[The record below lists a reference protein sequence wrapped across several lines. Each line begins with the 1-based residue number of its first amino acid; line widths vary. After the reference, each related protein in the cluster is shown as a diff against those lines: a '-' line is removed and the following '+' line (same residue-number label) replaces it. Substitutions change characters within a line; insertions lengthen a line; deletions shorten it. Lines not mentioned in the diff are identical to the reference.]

1 MLREVINHMTA
12 SGLLLLLFHP
22 SSFITHPLADMFL
35 LQANTTALFSV
46 ADLQLIAPELI
57 LTVCACIA
65 LVMEVVLPYR
75 KSKLIAYFSLIGV
88 GFAGISLG
96 VQYWYLRDVL
106 PLDGF
111 YGMVRIDGFALIFKS
126 IFLVAAAQAIAVS
139 TRYLDIEGEQHGEYY
154 ALVLFA
160 TVGMMFLACGYD
172 LISLYISLELMALTF
187 YVLVAFTKREKR
199 SNEAAMKYFL
209 LGAFSSGVLLY
220 GMSLLYGIAGSTN
233 LAEIGRSVA
242 AIAGT
247 VGDSGETVTAS
258 LRPMLLLGM
267 IALAAGLFFKIAAVP
282 FHMWAPDAYEG
293 APTSVTAF
301 LSTGSKAASF
311 ALYARIFIEALNTM
325 RADWAPLLGLVA
337 AITIMVGNWAA
348 VTQENSKRL
357 LAYSSISNAGYLL
370 LGLVAGNSYGYIG
383 LMIYL
388 LVYTLM
394 NMGAFGIIISL
405 RRRGIIGDN
414 VDDMTGLAHKAPGM
428 AAMMAIFMLSLGGL
442 PMTGGFI
449 GKYFLF
455 GGLLQRG
462 KADGKTWYYWLA
474 AWAIINTVVSF
485 YYYIRFIKVM
495 YLGDRVADDQP
506 LALSPALRAA
516 LVASLVGILFI
527 GLYPQPLIEIVQR
540 LVAPLAALGPLGL
553 K

>member
-1 MLREVINHMTA
+1 
-12 SGLLLLLFHP
+12 
-22 SSFITHPLADMFL
+22 MFL
-35 LQANTTALFSV
+35 LQANSTSIINI

-57 LTVCACIA
+57 LTACACVA
-65 LVMEVVLPYR
+65 LVMEVILPYR
-75 KSKLIAYFSLIGV
+75 KSKLTAYFSLIGV
-88 GFAGISLG
+88 ALAFISLAL
-96 VQYWYLRDVL
+96 QYTGGAL
-106 PLDGF
+106 PADGF
-111 YGMVRIDGFALIFKS
+111 YGMVRIDGFALAFKA
-126 IFLVAAAQAIAVS
+126 IFLIAAALAIGIS
-139 TRYLDIEGEQHGEYY
+139 TRFLDIEGEQHGEYY

-160 TVGMMFLACGYD
+160 TVGMMFIACGYD

-187 YVLVAFTKREKR
+187 YVLVAFTKREKK

-209 LGAFSSGVLLY
+209 LGAFSSGILLY
-220 GMSLLYGIAGSTN
+220 GMSLIYGIAGSTN
-233 LAEIGRSVA
+233 IGEIASKFSPLVPQIQT
-242 AIAGT
+242 AIEGNARADQFITG
-247 VGDSGETVTAS
+247 
-258 LRPMLLLGM
+258 LRPMMLLGM
-267 IALAAGLFFKIAAVP
+267 IALGAGLFFKVAAVP
-282 FHMWAPDAYEG
+282 FHMWAPDVYEG

-311 ALYARIFIEALNTM
+311 ALYARIFSEALAPM

-370 LGLVAGNSYGYIG
+370 LALVADNAYGRIGLV
-383 LMIYL
+383 IYL

-394 NMGAFGIIISL
+394 NMGAFGVIISL

-414 VDDMTGLAHKAPGM
+414 VDDLTGLAHKAPLM

-455 GGLLQRG
+455 GGLIQQG
-462 KADGKTWYYWLA
+462 KAESKSWYYWLA
-474 AWAIINTVVSF
+474 GWAILNTVVSF
-485 YYYIRFIKVM
+485 YYYVRFIRVM
-495 YLGDRVADDQP
+495 YLDDRIADNRP
-506 LALSPALRAA
+506 LSLSPALQTA
-516 LVASLVGILFI
+516 LIVSVIGIIVI
-527 GLYPQPLIEIVQR
+527 GIYPQPFLQLAQELI
-540 LVAPLAALGPLGL
+540 GPITSIGAVTP

>member
-1 MLREVINHMTA
+1 ML
-12 SGLLLLLFHP
+12 
-22 SSFITHPLADMFL
+22 L
-35 LQANTTALFSV
+35 LQANATGLFNL
-46 ADLQLIAPELI
+46 ADLQLIVPELI
-57 LTVCACIA
+57 LTVCACLA

-75 KSKLIAYFSLIGV
+75 KSKVIAYFSLVGIALAGV
-88 GFAGISLG
+88 SLV
-96 VQYWYLRDVL
+96 VQYWSRAAF

-111 YGMVRIDGFALIFKS
+111 YGMIRIDGFALVFQS
-126 IFLVAAAQAIAVS
+126 IFLIGAALAIAIS
-139 TRYLDIEGEQHGEYY
+139 IRYLDIEGEQHGEYY

-160 TVGMMFLACGYD
+160 TVGMMFLACGFD
-172 LISLYISLELMALTF
+172 LITLYISLELMAITF

-220 GMSLLYGIAGSTN
+220 GMSLLYGVAGSTN
-233 LAEIGRSVA
+233 LAEIGHAVA
-242 AIAGT
+242 DIARGT
-247 VGDSGETVTAS
+247 DGVS

-301 LSTGSKAASF
+301 LSTASKAASF
-311 ALYARIFIEALNTM
+311 ALYARIFMVGLDSI

-370 LGLVAGNSYGYIG
+370 LALVAGNTYGYIG
-383 LMIYL
+383 LVIYL
-388 LVYTLM
+388 LVYTFM

-414 VDDMTGLAHKAPGM
+414 VDDLTGLAHKAPGM
-428 AAMMAIFMLSLGGL
+428 AAMMAVFMLSLGGL

-474 AWAIINTVVSF
+474 GWAIINTVVSF
-485 YYYIRFIKVM
+485 YYYVRFIKVM
-495 YLGDRVADDQP
+495 YLGDTIADDKP
-506 LALSPALRAA
+506 LSLSPALQTA
-516 LVASLVGILFI
+516 LVVSLVGIIFI
-527 GLYPQPLIEIVQR
+527 GVYPQPLIEIVQR
-540 LVAPLAALGPLGL
+540 LLAR
-553 K
+553 

>member
-1 MLREVINHMTA
+1 ML
-12 SGLLLLLFHP
+12 L
-22 SSFITHPLADMFL
+22 L
-35 LQANTTALFSV
+35 LQANTTALFNV

-57 LTVCACIA
+57 LTTCACIA
-65 LVMEVVLPYR
+65 LIMEVILPYR
-75 KSKLIAYFSLIGV
+75 KSKLTAYFALIGI
-88 GFAGISLG
+88 ALAATSLG
-96 VQYWYLRDVL
+96 IQWWYNRNGL

-111 YGMVRIDGFALIFKS
+111 YGMVRIDGFALIFKA
-126 IFLVAAAQAIAVS
+126 IFLVAAGLAIAIS
-139 TRYLDIEGEQHGEYY
+139 TRFLDIEGEQHGEYY

-160 TVGMMFLACGYD
+160 TVGMMFLGCGYD

-187 YVLVAFTKREKR
+187 YVLVAFTKREQR

-209 LGAFSSGVLLY
+209 LGAFSSGILLY
-220 GMSLLYGIAGSTN
+220 GMSMIYGIAGSTN
-233 LAEIGRSVA
+233 LGEISSEVA
-242 AIAGT
+242 RLVASIKES
-247 VGDSGETVTAS
+247 GDPLRGFAM

-267 IALAAGLFFKIAAVP
+267 IALAAGLFFKVAAVP

-311 ALYARIFIEALNTM
+311 ALYARIFLDALPSM

-348 VTQENSKRL
+348 VTQQNSKRL

-370 LGLVAGNSYGYIG
+370 LGIVAANRYGNYGLV
-383 LMIYL
+383 IYL
-388 LVYTLM
+388 FVYTLM
-394 NMGAFGIIISL
+394 NMGAFGVIISL

-414 VDDMTGLAHKAPGM
+414 VDDMTGLAQKAPGM
-428 AAMMAIFMLSLGGL
+428 AAMMAVFMLSLGGL

-462 KADGKTWYYWLA
+462 QADGKSWYYWLA
-474 AWAIINTVVSF
+474 IWAIINTVVSF
-485 YYYIRFIKVM
+485 YYYVRFIKVM
-495 YLGDRVADDQP
+495 YLGDRVADPQP
-506 LALSPALRAA
+506 LELSPALRAA
-516 LVASLVGILFI
+516 LFASLSGIIFVGIYPHPFIKLAQLFVC
-527 GLYPQPLIEIVQR
+527 G
-540 LVAPLAALGPLGL
+540 AGFDCG

>member
-1 MLREVINHMTA
+1 
-12 SGLLLLLFHP
+12 
-22 SSFITHPLADMFL
+22 MFL
-35 LQANTTALFSV
+35 LQANSTGLFNLV
-46 ADLQLIAPELI
+46 DLQLIIPELI
-57 LTVCACIA
+57 LTVCACLA

-75 KSKLIAYFSLIGV
+75 KSKLVAYFSL
-88 GFAGISLG
+88 AGIALAAVSLV
-96 VQYWYLRDVL
+96 VQYRSGSGASI
-106 PLDGF
+106 DGF
-111 YGMVRIDGFALIFKS
+111 YGMIRLDGFALVFQS
-126 IFLVAAAQAIAVS
+126 IFLIGAALAIAIS

-160 TVGMMFLACGYD
+160 TVGMMFLACGFD
-172 LISLYISLELMALTF
+172 LITLYISLELMALTF

-220 GMSLLYGIAGSTN
+220 GMSLLYGVAGSTN
-233 LAEIGRSVA
+233 LGEIGRAVA
-242 AIAGT
+242 EIASNT
-247 VGDSGETVTAS
+247 TQTGDAS

-301 LSTGSKAASF
+301 LSTASKAASF
-311 ALYARIFIEALNTM
+311 ALYARIFMVALESI

-370 LGLVAGNSYGYIG
+370 LGLVAGNTYGYVG
-383 LMIYL
+383 LLIYL
-388 LVYTLM
+388 LVYTFM

-414 VDDMTGLAHKAPGM
+414 VDDLTGLAHKAPGM
-428 AAMMAIFMLSLGGL
+428 AAMMAVFMLSLGGL

-474 AWAIINTVVSF
+474 GWAIINTVVSF
-485 YYYIRFIKVM
+485 YYYVRFIKVM
-495 YLGDRVADDQP
+495 YLGDTIADDKP
-506 LALSPALRAA
+506 LSLSPALQTA
-516 LVASLVGILFI
+516 LVVSLVGIIFI
-527 GLYPQPLIEIVQR
+527 GVYPQPLIEIVQR
-540 LVAPLAALGPLGL
+540 LVAR
-553 K
+553 

>member
-1 MLREVINHMTA
+1 M
-12 SGLLLLLFHP
+12 LLF
-22 SSFITHPLADMFL
+22 
-35 LQANTTALFSV
+35 QANTSSLFNV
-46 ADLQLIAPELI
+46 ADLQLIAPEII
-57 LTVCACIA
+57 LTICACVV

-75 KSKLIAYFSLIGV
+75 KSKLTAYFSLV
-88 GFAGISLG
+88 GITLAALSLG
-96 VQYWYLRDVL
+96 VQGWYADL
-106 PLDGF
+106 PLSGF
-111 YGMVRIDGFALIFKS
+111 YGMVRIDGFALVFKA
-126 IFLVAAAQAIAVS
+126 IFLIAAALAIAIS

-160 TVGMMFLACGYD
+160 TVGMMFLGCGYD
-172 LISLYISLELMALTF
+172 LILLYISLELMALTF

-220 GMSLLYGIAGSTN
+220 GMSLLFGVAGSTN
-233 LAEIGRSVA
+233 LGEIGQALGQVFSSVPVEA
-242 AIAGT
+242 DAYQAK
-247 VGDSGETVTAS
+247 
-258 LRPMLLLGM
+258 LRPMLLLAM

-311 ALYARIFIEALNTM
+311 ALFARILFEALPSM

-370 LGLVAGNSYGYIG
+370 LGLVAGNSYGYTG

-414 VDDMTGLAHKAPGM
+414 VDDLTGLAQKAPGM
-428 AAMMAIFMLSLGGL
+428 AAMMGIFMLSLGGL

-455 GGLLQRG
+455 GGLLERG
-462 KADGKTWYYWLA
+462 KADGKNWYYWLA
-474 AWAIINTVVSF
+474 GWAIINTVVSF
-485 YYYIRFIKVM
+485 YYYVRFIRVM
-495 YLGDRVADDQP
+495 YLGDRIADDQP
-506 LALSPALRAA
+506 LSLSPALQTA
-516 LVASLVGILFI
+516 LVASVVGIIAI
-527 GLYPQPLIEIVQR
+527 GVYPQPLIKIVQK
-540 LVAPLAALGPLGL
+540 LVAP
-553 K
+553 